1 MGGFAIAMDVKKYPF
16 VMFFAEDD
24 SYIQSKFSY
33 ELADLMGIQDNNIY
47 HFTGQLQKGTHFLL
61 KLHGVVHVEVY

>member
-1 MGGFAIAMDVKKYPF
+1 
-16 VMFFAEDD
+16 MFFAEDD